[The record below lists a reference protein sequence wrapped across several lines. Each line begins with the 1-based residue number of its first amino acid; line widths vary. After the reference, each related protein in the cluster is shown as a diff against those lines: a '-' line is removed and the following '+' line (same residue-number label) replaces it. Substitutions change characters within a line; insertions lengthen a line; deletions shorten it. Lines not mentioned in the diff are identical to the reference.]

1 MAGGLIK
8 IRDTDLT
15 EYENLLL
22 FRDELNKEALHY
34 EAEYTRVFGSLV
46 LKLFKL
52 KIECIKFK
60 KSIEFCERI
69 RNRGQSV
76 NPRELQDFLDHE
88 MAAFNQE
95 LEHLKRKNE
104 IARNAK
110 AITEFDLIQ
119 IKRIYHKLA
128 KSLHPDINPAFAK
141 SKELKELWIRICSAY
156 KANDLPLLKELEIL
170 VNRAMDGK
178 RNIDFAIPD
187 IANRI
192 ISVKEEIRE
201 IENTDPYQYKFILN
215 DPNIVK
221 EKKKILKEEIGNFEN
236 HRKELEDLYNS
247 LGISKTKSRRV
258 TKWVVN

>member
-1 MAGGLIK
+1 MADVLIK

-95 LEHLKRKNE
+95 LEHLKKKNE
-104 IARNAK
+104 MARNTK
-110 AITEFDLIQ
+110 AITEYDLVQ

-128 KSLHPDINPAFAK
+128 KSLHPDVNPAFTK
-141 SKELKELWIRICSAY
+141 STKLRELWNRICSAY
-156 KANDLPLLKELEIL
+156 KANDLPLLTELEVL
-170 VNRAMDGK
+170 VNKAMEG
-178 RNIDFAIPD
+178 NGNMDFAIPD

-236 HRKELEDLYNS
+236 HRKELENLYNS
-247 LGISKTKSRRV
+247 LGITKAKPRRE